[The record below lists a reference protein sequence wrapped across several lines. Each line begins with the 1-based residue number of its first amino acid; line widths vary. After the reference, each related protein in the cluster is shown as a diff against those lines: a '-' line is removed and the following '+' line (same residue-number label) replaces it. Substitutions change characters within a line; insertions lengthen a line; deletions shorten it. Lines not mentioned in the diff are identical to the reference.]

1 MRQKPFAFF
10 TLTTKTGERINR
22 RFNCR
27 FGFELQR
34 VSFADHR
41 SGWSGIKLHLYLIFW
56 YWGFC
61 LVRWRT
67 PPYTRETV
75 YSLQEQL
82 RNTHGDRWADYDRRM
97 AEQEEE
103 ESRLLSLQTK
113 IVQEGIRRM
122 QAGSNDAEN
131 DQHHQ

>member
-1 MRQKPFAFF
+1 MMNWRKPPFAFF
-10 TLTTKTGERINR
+10 TISTKTGERINH

-41 SGWSGIKLHLYLIFW
+41 SGWSGIKFHLYLIIW

-75 YSLQEQL
+75 YSLLEQVS
-82 RNTHGDRWADYDRRM
+82 NTHGDRWADYDRRM
-97 AEQEEE
+97 AEREEE
-103 ESRLLSLQTK
+103 ESKLLRLQTK
-113 IVQEGIRRM
+113 IVQEGIRRT
-122 QAGSNDAEN
+122 QAGPDDVTA
-131 DQHHQ
+131 